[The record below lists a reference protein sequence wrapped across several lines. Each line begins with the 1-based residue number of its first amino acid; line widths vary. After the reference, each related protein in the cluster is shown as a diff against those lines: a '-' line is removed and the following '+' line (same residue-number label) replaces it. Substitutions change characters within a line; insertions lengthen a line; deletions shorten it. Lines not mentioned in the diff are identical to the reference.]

1 MHCDG
6 MAVKWQAGVAGPRV
20 YGIYVGWGFFMQRRS
35 IFISLLACTT
45 WALSGPM
52 AVRPCFADDLSRLRA
67 NVVQWYTRGVSSEQT
82 VRRYMGTLRD
92 DGSWPDVDYAD
103 TERGGWLTYQ
113 HLTRTLAM
121 AEAYKKPGHPLEGD
135 ASLRA
140 AIEKALAHWT
150 ERDYVNP
157 NWWYPQIGV
166 PMTLAPILVLMAD
179 DVPSE
184 LSERAVGQVLGR
196 SKMGMTGQNKVWLA
210 GIALMKGVL
219 TDDRDLIR
227 KAKEDIFEELRV
239 TTQEGIQ
246 PDFSFHQH
254 GPQQQWGNYGAS
266 FGSDMIKWASI
277 FRGTDDALA
286 PEQLELLSRYFLE
299 GPAWIL
305 WKGRMDISGCGRQIF
320 RECQPGKGRS
330 MIGQLKLLGDII
342 QPETEIYQRILASNG
357 PDTPN
362 TFVGNKHFWR
372 SDMTVHRRPRWYA
385 SVKMSSTR
393 VIGAETCNSEN
404 LLGLHLA
411 DGVTYFH
418 RTGREYEDLF
428 PVWDWRRLPGTTCRQ
443 NTKSLTPSSTQCRGK
458 SDFVGGL
465 SDGVHGIAAM
475 EYLRDGLEARKA
487 WFFLDDA
494 VVCLGGAITSEQPG
508 PIVTSVNQ
516 CAWRGL
522 VALDDGQIGRSLKP
536 GERFDGRLN
545 WVHHD
550 GIGYIFLEAQEAAVR
565 VAKQRG
571 DWHDVHHRESKG
583 AVERDV
589 FSLWIEHG
597 ARLKGAQ
604 YAYVVLPDV
613 SVGEMPALRES
624 LAVTILRQSASLLA
638 VSSRDGQLIQAVFFE
653 PGRLVCDDDLSIQV
667 DAPSVVMLDRAADP
681 VRFHLADP
689 THKLETIGVRLS
701 GRYTG
706 ADTTHDPTTGQ
717 TALSARLP
725 QHGLA
730 GRTVSIELQLQA
742 K

>member
-1 MHCDG
+1 
-6 MAVKWQAGVAGPRV
+6 
-20 YGIYVGWGFFMQRRS
+20 MQRHS
-35 IFISLLACTT
+35 ILISFLTGTIC
-45 WALSGPM
+45 ALSGPM
-52 AVRPCFADDLSRLRA
+52 TVGPCFAEDLSALRT
-67 NVVQWYTRGVSSEQT
+67 NLIEWYTRGASAEDVI
-82 VRRYMGTLRD
+82 RRHMGTLGE
-92 DGSWPDVDYAD
+92 DGSWPDVDYANA
-103 TERGGWLTYQ
+103 ERGGWLTYR
-113 HLTRTLAM
+113 HLARTLAM
-121 AEAYKKPGHPLEGD
+121 AEAYRKPGHPLAGD
-135 ASLRA
+135 PSLRQ

-150 ERDYVNP
+150 GKDYINP

-166 PMTLAPILVLMAD
+166 PMTLAPILVLMGD

-184 LSERAVGQVLGR
+184 LSERAIGQVLGR

-219 TDDRDLIR
+219 TDERDLIR
-227 KAKEDIFEELRV
+227 RAKEEIFEELRV
-239 TTQEGIQ
+239 TTKEGIQ
-246 PDFSFHQH
+246 PDLSFHQH

-320 RECQPGKGRS
+320 RECQRGKGSS
-330 MIGQLKLLGDII
+330 MMRQLRLLGEII
-342 QPETEIYQRILASNG
+342 QPETDVYQRIMASNR
-357 PDTPN
+357 PDAPN

-372 SDMTVHRRPRWYA
+372 SDMTVHRCPRWYA

-443 NTKSLTPSSTQCRGK
+443 DTKSLTPSSKRCRGR

-465 SDGVHGIAAM
+465 SDGVRGIATM

-494 VVCLGGAITSEQPG
+494 VVCLGSAITSEQPG
-508 PIVTSVNQ
+508 PVVTSVNQ
-516 CAWRGL
+516 CAWHGL
-522 VALDDGQIGRSLKP
+522 VTLDDGQVLRPLDAGD
-536 GERFDGRLN
+536 RFDGRQN

-550 GIGYIFLEAQEAAVR
+550 GIGYVFLGPQEATAR
-565 VAKQRG
+565 VARQRG
-571 DWHDVHHRESKG
+571 DWHAVHHRESEG

-597 ARLKGAQ
+597 VQPKDAQ
-604 YAYVVLPDV
+604 YAYVVVPDT
-613 SVGEMPALRES
+613 SVREMPALRES
-624 LAVTILRQSASLLA
+624 LDVTILRQSASLLA
-638 VSSRDGQLIQAVFFE
+638 VSSRDAQLIQAVFFDA
-653 PGRLVCDDDLSIQV
+653 GRLVCDDDLSIQV

-681 VRFHLADP
+681 VRLHLADP
-689 THKLETIGVRLS
+689 THTLETIDVRLC
-701 GRYTG
+701 GRYAG
-706 ADTTHDPTTGQ
+706 ADTTYDPATGQ
-717 TALSARLP
+717 TALAVRLP

-730 GRTVSIELQLQA
+730 GRTVSIELQVQA

>member
-1 MHCDG
+1 
-6 MAVKWQAGVAGPRV
+6 
-20 YGIYVGWGFFMQRRS
+20 MQRRS
-35 IFISLLACTT
+35 TFISLLACTI

-52 AVRPCFADDLSRLRA
+52 AMGPCRADDLSRLRA
-67 NVVQWYTRGVSSEQT
+67 NVVQWYTRGASSQET
-82 VRRYMGTLRD
+82 VRRYMGTLSE

-103 TERGGWLTYQ
+103 RTRGGWRTHR
-113 HLTRTLAM
+113 HLTQTLAM
-121 AEAYKKPGHPLEGD
+121 AQAYKKPGHPLEGD
-135 ASLRA
+135 PQVRA
-140 AIEKALAHWT
+140 AVTNALAHWT
-150 ERDYVNP
+150 EKDYVNP

-166 PMTLAPILVLMAD
+166 PMTLAPILVLMGD
-179 DVPSE
+179 DIPPD
-184 LSERAVGQVLGR
+184 LSDETIRRVLSR

-227 KAKEDIFEELRV
+227 KAKENIFEELRV
-239 TTQEGIQ
+239 TTKEGIQ
-246 PDFSFHQH
+246 PDSSFHQH

-266 FGSDMIKWASI
+266 FGSDMIKWAAI
-277 FRGTDDALA
+277 FRGTSDALA
-286 PEQLELLSRYFLE
+286 PEQLELLTRYFLE

-320 RECQPGKGRS
+320 RECQLGKGRS
-330 MIGQLKLLGDII
+330 MMGQLKLLGDIV
-342 QPETEIYQRILASNG
+342 QPETDIYRRIMASNR
-357 PDTPN
+357 PDAPN
-362 TFVGNKHFWR
+362 TFVENKHFWR

-393 VIGAETCNSEN
+393 IIGAETCNSEN

-418 RTGREYEDLF
+418 RTGREYEGLF

-443 NTKSLTPSSTQCRGK
+443 DTKSLTPSSKRCRGK

-465 SDGVHGIAAM
+465 SDGVRGIAAM

-494 VVCLGGAITSEQPG
+494 VVCLGSAITSEQPE

-516 CAWRGL
+516 CAWHGL
-522 VALDDGQIGRSLKP
+522 VTLDDGQVVRPLKTP
-536 GERFDGRLN
+536 DRFDGRLN

-550 GIGYIFLEAQEAAVR
+550 GMGYLFLEPQEATAR
-565 VAKQRG
+565 AAQQRG
-571 DWHDVHHRESKG
+571 NWHAVHHRESKG

-597 ARLKGAQ
+597 VRPKDAQ
-604 YAYVVLPDV
+604 YAYVVVPDV
-613 SVGEMPALRES
+613 SVREMAALRES
-624 LAVTILRQSASLLA
+624 LDVTILRQSASLLA

-653 PGRLVCDDDLSIQV
+653 AGRLVCDDDLSIQV
-667 DAPSVVMLDRAADP
+667 DAPSIVMLDRAADP
-681 VRFHLADP
+681 VRLHLADP

-701 GRYTG
+701 GRYAGT
-706 ADTTHDPTTGQ
+706 DTTYDLTATAGQ
-717 TALSARLP
+717 TALAVRLP
-725 QHGLA
+725 QRGLA